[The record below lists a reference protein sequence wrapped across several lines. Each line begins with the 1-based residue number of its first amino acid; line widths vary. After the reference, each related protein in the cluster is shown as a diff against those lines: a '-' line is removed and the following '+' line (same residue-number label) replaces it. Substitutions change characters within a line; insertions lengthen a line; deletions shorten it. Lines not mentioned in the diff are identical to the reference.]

1 MVMSLLSLLR
11 PEQVYRFQVI
21 VDDMFFATFTEF
33 KIPDLEVQT
42 MDVIEG
48 GQNAYVHK
56 LPVRVSTGPVVLK
69 RGVTADMSLIDWY
82 MQVADGNVSDARRQ
96 VSVIMFTEMG
106 IPIIIWSFLDAYPIK
121 WVGPAFNSADSSVAL
136 EELHFVHHGFTIESL
151 AGSLGGG
158 R

>member
-1 MVMSLLSLLR
+1 MVMTLLSLLD

-21 VDDMFFATFTEF
+21 VEDMYFATFTEF

-56 LPVRVSTGPVVLK
+56 LPVRVNTGPVVLK

-82 MQVADGNVSDARRQ
+82 MQVAEGKVKDARRQ
-96 VSVIMFTEMG
+96 VSVVTYSAMG
-106 IPIIIWSFLDAYPIK
+106 IPMMMWSFLDAYPVK
-121 WVGPAFNSADSSVAL
+121 WVGPSFNAGDSSVAL
-136 EELHFVHHGFTIESL
+136 EELHFVHHGFTVESISSTI
-151 AGSLGGG
+151 GK
-158 R
+158 